1 MNQLFLDSHAHLDD
15 AQFDADRD
23 AVMDRARAAG
33 LKYLLCISGASGPDD
48 LASAIPLAE
57 QHDLIYAS
65 VGIHPHEAQRTTPQH
80 FEMLAE
86 AAKHPKVIALGEIGL
101 DYYYDHS
108 SRQAQQEVFVRQME
122 MARHLKLP
130 IVIHC
135 RDAFEDLTKLVRAH
149 WTASGWR
156 GVLHCFSG
164 SLDDARRF
172 IEWGFLVSFAGT
184 LTFKKADGQRAIAR
198 ELPLESL
205 LVETDCHYLAP
216 VPHRGQRNEPAFVLE
231 TARVLAR
238 ERGISEAELGMQ
250 LVRNFEQLFRI
261 DSRSE
266 HGAHP
271 PFHRG

>member
-23 AVMDRARAAG
+23 AVIDRARAAG
-33 LKYLLCISGASGPDD
+33 LKHLLCISGASGPDD

-65 VGIHPHEAQRTTPQH
+65 AGIHPHEAQRATPQH

-108 SRQAQQEVFVRQME
+108 PRQAQQEVFVRQME

-149 WTASGWR
+149 WAASGCR

-184 LTFKKADGQRAIAR
+184 LTFKKADGQRTIAR

-205 LVETDCHYLAP
+205 LVETDCPYLAP

-238 ERGISEAELGMQ
+238 ERGISEAELGIK
-250 LVRNFEQLFRI
+250 LIRNFEQLFRI

-266 HGAHP
+266 HRAHP